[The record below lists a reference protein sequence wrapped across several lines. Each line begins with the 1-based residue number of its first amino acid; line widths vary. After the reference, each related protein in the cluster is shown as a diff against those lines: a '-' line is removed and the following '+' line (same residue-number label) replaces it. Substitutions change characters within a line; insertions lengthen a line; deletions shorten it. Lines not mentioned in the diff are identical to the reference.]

1 MIDLYSP
8 GNENFTKNGDM
19 PLQPIT
25 CTVTAEING
34 AWILNLAHPIDAE
47 GRWKYIQEGAI
58 LRVPSFNG
66 EQLFRINKREKQD
79 SGIVAEAQPVFLDSI
94 GDCFLLDVRPTNKTG
109 QQALN
114 DILSPNSKYTALSNI
129 TKSATAYYELKNAME
144 AIAGDE
150 ENSFLNRW
158 GGEIA
163 YNNYEIQ
170 VLDRLGSDNGVQI
183 LYGKN
188 IPTDGLKETVD
199 MEEVTTRIIP
209 KAYNGRLLP
218 GNTPWIDSPLINAYP
233 TIHTK
238 VVEFP
243 DLVYAEDLQ
252 WEPTEQQQVFNT
264 LPELYQAMREAAAA
278 EYEAGADKPYISIEC
293 DMAILSNTEEF
304 KDFAA
309 LEKVS
314 LGDTVHCRHSRLE
327 IESDARVVS
336 LTYDCCRKATQN
348 VSIGAVVKNYLDRVT
363 SAVTATE
370 KALTKGGSVI
380 AEQVVGILDGANA
393 RIIAQAR
400 TAEAQE
406 SKVMLFED
414 LVEGSPT
421 YGAMAL
427 GTTGFIIADERN
439 ETDTD
444 WKWATFGT
452 GKGFSADLITAGT
465 LNAINIIGSVITG
478 GSING
483 TTITGGRVNGS
494 VITSTHDTLDY
505 KTQIVS
511 GSVEASYSA
520 ADRNVSARLGGGTG
534 LVVDFESTTNPS
546 SSSQTQITNVVL
558 VRDPNGDERSTV
570 SKSAVSVSD
579 GSGAYSQIAI
589 GSATVQGNNN
599 YCRITPDNIIIVK
612 NGVTAWRAIP

>member
-483 TTITGGRVNGS
+483 TTITGGTITGARVISSYNDNKTEMNAGH
-494 VITSTHDTLDY
+494 ITTEYETGTQRTTQRVGGLGYILNYEDSSNPAAD
-505 KTQIVS
+505 TQI
-511 GSVEASYSA
+511 
-520 ADRNVSARLGGGTG
+520 
-534 LVVDFESTTNPS
+534 
-546 SSSQTQITNVVL
+546 QITNAVM
-558 VRDPNGDERSTV
+558 VRDTNNTNIRSIVGKTGV
-570 SKSAVSVSD
+570 STSD
-579 GSGAYSQIAI
+579 GEG
-589 GSATVQGNNN
+589 GSYMAPRYISTSIDSNNV
-599 YCRITPDNIIIVK
+599 CVVSPDNIQIVK
-612 NGVTAWRAIP
+612 NGTVVWKAIP